1 MTNNERINQMSAQE
15 KANWIELLQMDNCSC
30 CAHYKMSKYK
40 IVRCE
45 IEHGQDISDCIN
57 GRIEWLEA
65 EADDGE
71 EE

>member
-1 MTNNERINQMSAQE
+1 MTNNEKINQMSVQE
-15 KANWIELLQMDNCSC
+15 KANWIEHLQLDNCSC

-57 GRIEWLEA
+57 GRMMWLEA
-65 EADDGE
+65 EAEDD
-71 EE
+71 

>member
-1 MTNNERINQMSAQE
+1 MTNDEKINQMSVQE

-57 GRIEWLEA
+57 GRIMWLEA
-65 EADDGE
+65 EAE
-71 EE
+71 ED

>member
-1 MTNNERINQMSAQE
+1 MTNNERINQMTVEE
-15 KANWIELLQMDNCSC
+15 KAHWIEHLQLDNCSC
-30 CAHYKMSKYK
+30 CAHYKMSRYK

-65 EADDGE
+65 EADND
-71 EE
+71 